1 MHEVGDQ
8 PFKKMHKVIQICLLL
23 IFGGV
28 FHAFANGTDNY
39 LLWMVEDGTAVTE
52 IDGSSVSIQS
62 LTGRGGDAEG
72 LKVNGARISMT
83 VNGTTT
89 YLNLINSD
97 EEEIGSFMEMPSA
110 DGGDTSWEAGPAY
123 ADISGITVDPA
134 ASFMIELGYYSKDKG
149 WIILAASESSTLDGL
164 KTGGQN
170 SHVFDEQIEMQSAL
184 AWKPTFAVPEPTS
197 GLLLLIGAGLLTLRR
212 RRRAV

>member
-1 MHEVGDQ
+1 M
-8 PFKKMHKVIQICLLL
+8 KKVFLICLLL
-23 IFGGV
+23 AVGGA
-28 FHAFANGTDNY
+28 FRAFADGQDSY
-39 LLWMVEDGTAVTE
+39 ILWMIEDGTTVTE
-52 IDGSSVSIQS
+52 LDGSSVSIQS
-62 LTGRGGDAEG
+62 LTGRGVDADG

-97 EEEIGSFMEMPSA
+97 EAEIGSFMEMPSV
-110 DGGDTSWEAGPAY
+110 DGGDTSWGAGPAY

-149 WIILAASESSTLDGL
+149 WIILAASESSTLEGL

-170 SHVFDEQIEMQSAL
+170 SHVFAEQLEMQSSL

-212 RRRAV
+212 RRSW